1 MNRTN
6 VFTAERV
13 GCAVPSADGDR
24 VIFEGLSFAIAAGE
38 IVDLVGPSGSGKSSL
53 LTAFARLNPH
63 ATGTLALQGRDAN
76 DFTPQQWRREV
87 AYLPQKPILPGRT
100 VAEAIRL
107 PFSLAIRADAEGA
120 ADGGETGTAAADANK
135 SADGMQARGDGG
147 DGANSHA
154 GGTGGAGGDGNAD
167 AGTTVNTGRRIGHIG
182 IGRKFLALFRNNE
195 EQARRL
201 LPDQRIRIT
210 LDAIGCDDIDLDRPP
225 HDLSGGQAA
234 RVSLARTLLT
244 GPKVLLADEVDAGL
258 DDENA
263 EKVADIMATA
273 AARGMAIVRIRHR
286 PPDGRASRIVT
297 LADGVLAAGA
307 AGTAAFAVTGT
318 AVDTA
323 AGAVT
328 STAPVPGTV
337 TGMPS
342 DTNLSTTARRVR
354 A

>member
-24 VIFEGLSFAIAAGE
+24 VIFEGLSFAIEAGE

-53 LTAFARLNPH
+53 LTAFARLNPY

-107 PFSLAIRADAEGA
+107 PFSLSIRADAEDA
-120 ADGGETGTAAADANK
+120 ADGGKTGTAAADANK

-154 GGTGGAGGDGNAD
+154 GGTGGDGGDGNAD
-167 AGTTVNTGRRIGHIG
+167 AGTTVNTGLRIGHIG

-201 LPDQRIRIT
+201 LPDQRIRMT
-210 LDAIGCDDIDLDRPP
+210 LDAMGCDDIDLDRPP

-297 LADGVLAAGA
+297 LADGVLDAGA
-307 AGTAAFAVTGT
+307 AGTAAGT

-323 AGAVT
+323 ASAVT
-328 STAPVPGTV
+328 GTAPVPSTV

-342 DTNLSTTARRVR
+342 DTNLSTTAGRVR

>member
-63 ATGTLALQGRDAN
+63 ATGVLALQGRDAN

-182 IGRKFLALFRNNE
+182 IGRKFLALFHNNE

-210 LDAIGCDDIDLDRPP
+210 LDAMGCDDIDLDRPP

-286 PPDGRASRIVT
+286 PPDGRASRIVI

-318 AVDTA
+318 A
-323 AGAVT
+323 T
-328 STAPVPGTV
+328 STATSTVPVPGTV

-342 DTNLSTTARRVR
+342 DTNLSTTAGRVR